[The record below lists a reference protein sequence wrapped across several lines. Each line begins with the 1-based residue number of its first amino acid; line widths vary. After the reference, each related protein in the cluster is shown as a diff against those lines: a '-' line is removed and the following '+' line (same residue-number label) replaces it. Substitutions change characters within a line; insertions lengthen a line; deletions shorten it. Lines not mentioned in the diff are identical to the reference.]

1 MGLIKIIRKISTG
14 SYENYYV
21 GTDIKS
27 IVGTTSG
34 SADNTQIS
42 TIVLKTVSGVTAT
55 IVLTAGV
62 QAADLQTLS
71 QGYFWD
77 RAILADSKGND
88 FAGLVEG
95 AQIGNTG
102 TTGVAGGAVVGSFL
116 LLLADG
122 TPAAV
127 KTDVTIDSVT
137 IS

>member
-1 MGLIKIIRKISTG
+1 MGLIKIIKKVSSG
-14 SYENYYV
+14 NYENYYV

-34 SADNTQIS
+34 TADNTQVS
-42 TIVLKTVSGVTAT
+42 TIVLKTISGVTAT
-55 IVLTAGV
+55 IILTPGV
-62 QAADLQTLS
+62 QAADLQTIT

-77 RAILADSKGND
+77 RAVLADSQGSD

-95 AQIGNTG
+95 AQIGATG
-102 TTGVAGGAVVGSFL
+102 TTGIAGGAVVGSFF

-122 TPAAV
+122 SPATV